1 MSAPVWMACPPEV
14 HSAMLSAGPG
24 PAPLVAAGAQ
34 WLSLSAQYADTAE
47 ELSLVLAAV
56 AAGAWQGPSAE
67 LCAAAYAPYL
77 AWLMQASSDNAGTA
91 AAHEAAATAYATALA
106 TMPTLGE
113 LAANHTIHAVLL
125 ATNFFG
131 INTIPIALNEADYVR
146 MWIQAAAI
154 MSAYDAVSAAA
165 LAATPRAT
173 TAPVIL
179 KPGRAPGALAAQTT
193 LTPFPFWEI
202 LNLIVETILNEALM
216 FVFFWA
222 FAFVLLISPLLVV
235 AAGVAALLGDYT
247 VALYLLA
254 LPLAAPLIMVV
265 MGTFF
270 FLSPAI
276 AFFQGIGLIIDWIIG
291 NFALA
296 GPALSTYVT
305 SGLAIPATAAS
316 ASAAVQVTAVAP
328 ASAVAVDAVLPVVTA
343 PAAVSPAQLVS
354 AASAESTAS
363 VSAAVGNH
371 GSDGFGFAGTL
382 TNGAEM
388 RAAGLAAIGS
398 EGDGAQIPM
407 LPASWEHGLVGA
419 LGDGGLIGVAV

>member
-1 MSAPVWMACPPEV
+1 
-14 HSAMLSAGPG
+14 MLSAGPG

-77 AWLMQASSDNAGTA
+77 AWLMQASSDSAGTA

-154 MSAYDAVSAAA
+154 MSAYD
-165 LAATPRAT
+165 
-173 TAPVIL
+173 
-179 KPGRAPGALAAQTT
+179 
-193 LTPFPFWEI
+193 
-202 LNLIVETILNEALM
+202 
-216 FVFFWA
+216 
-222 FAFVLLISPLLVV
+222 FVLLISPLLVV

-305 SGLAIPATAAS
+305 SGLAIPVTAAS